1 MLLSRLA
8 ATVFWFGRYV
18 ERAEDVARAVS
29 AHERLCLDLPP
40 EHAPS
45 WRPLLTLTGGEPEG
59 WRGRAVSEQESVLRF
74 LLTEDQYGSVLAILG
89 RAREDLRATRP
100 LVPRET
106 WQTLNTA
113 YLALSDLAR
122 TPTLERMVAVLP
134 EVVAACQ
141 QVTAQTTGTM
151 THDDAYRF
159 LRLGRYL
166 ERADMLLR
174 VTTIA
179 SVFEAEPA
187 PRPFEDVLWM
197 GLLKGLGAYQMY
209 RRSNHGR
216 VHPERAFTFLLAEER
231 FPRSLNHCMSQ
242 VARELRSLPHGT
254 ALLERCDACRARPL
268 DADAGADSATA
279 YGEERLSAIGELG
292 EAIENLYF
300 A

>member
-18 ERAEDVARAVS
+18 ERAEDIARAVS

-45 WRPLLTLTGGEPEG
+45 WRPLLTLTAGAPEG
-59 WRGRAVSEQESVLRF
+59 WRGRGASEQEAVLRF
-74 LLTEDQYGSVLAILG
+74 LLTDADHAGSLLTILG

-100 LVPRET
+100 LVPKET

-113 YLALSDLAR
+113 YLALSDIARVPTLAR
-122 TPTLERMVAVLP
+122 LVAVLP
-134 EVVAACQ
+134 EVVASCQ
-141 QVTAQTTGTM
+141 QVTAQITGTM
-151 THDDAYRF
+151 THDEAYRF

-174 VTTIA
+174 VTTISA
-179 SVFEAEPA
+179 VFEAGAA

-209 RRSNHGR
+209 RRNNHGR
-216 VHPERAFTFLLAEER
+216 IHPERAFTFLLTDER
-231 FPRSLNHCMSQ
+231 FPRSLNHCAIQ
-242 VARELRSLPHGT
+242 VSRELRSLPHGG
-254 ALLERCDACRARPL
+254 ALLEHCRACVAHPR
-268 DADAGADSATA
+268 DVVAGSVMA
-279 YGEERLSAIGELG
+279 YAEERLAAVAELG
-292 EAIENLYF
+292 EAIESVYF